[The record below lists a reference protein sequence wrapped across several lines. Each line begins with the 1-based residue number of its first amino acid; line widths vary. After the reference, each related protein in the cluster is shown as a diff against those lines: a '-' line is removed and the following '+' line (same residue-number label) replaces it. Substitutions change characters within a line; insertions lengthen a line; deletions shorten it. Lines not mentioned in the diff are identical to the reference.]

1 VRVAHTGPDLA
12 SARKALHN
20 EWVPITR
27 PMLTLDHL
35 TIIAPTLAGGVAH
48 VRDCL
53 GIDMPFGRQHPD
65 MGTHNHLLKLGEDV
79 YLEVIATDPAS
90 PPPAH
95 ARWFGLDDRHAVQ
108 TAWDAGLRL
117 RGWVARTQQMDA
129 VLAQHGH
136 LLGRKTQLSAGA
148 APPYFFAIPP
158 GGALPLAG
166 VAPSVIDRGQR
177 PPPIAAMPDLGAQL
191 GSFTVEHP
199 DPAMVRDLYAALGIA
214 HAPQVEKGATFR
226 YRAEIR
232 MPGGLRL
239 LY

>member
-1 VRVAHTGPDLA
+1 
-12 SARKALHN
+12 
-20 EWVPITR
+20 
-27 PMLTLDHL
+27 MLTLDHL
-35 TIIAPTLAGGVAH
+35 SLIAPSLEEGVAH
-48 VRDCL
+48 VRECL
-53 GIDMPFGRQHPD
+53 DIDMPFGRQHTD

-79 YLEVIATDPAS
+79 YLEVIAIDPVS

-148 APPYFFAIPP
+148 APPYFFAIPA

-177 PPPIAAMPDLGAQL
+177 PPPIASMSDLGARL
-191 GSFTVEHP
+191 ARFTIEHP
-199 DPAMVRDLYAALGIA
+199 EPDTVLAVYAGLGIEN
-214 HAPQVEKGATFR
+214 APHVEKGDRLR

-232 MPGGLRL
+232 TPAGIKA